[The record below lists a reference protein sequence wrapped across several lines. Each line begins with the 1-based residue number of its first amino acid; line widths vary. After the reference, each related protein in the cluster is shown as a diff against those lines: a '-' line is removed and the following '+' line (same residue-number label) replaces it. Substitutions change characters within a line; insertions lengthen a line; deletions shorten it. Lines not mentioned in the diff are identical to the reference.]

1 MYNNALKNS
10 LFSSVKVNM
19 KLTESKIKRAAA
31 SKYMNADQLEFFKE
45 RLINQKNELKSHLEN
60 VRNELSK
67 QSRECDELDR
77 AQIEEEIH
85 LRLRIL
91 DRESKLLPKIDEA
104 LKRIEDGSY
113 GYCINTGEPIGIE
126 RLLVRPTA
134 LFSAEEKNRQE
145 KIEKAYKD

>member
-1 MYNNALKNS
+1 
-10 LFSSVKVNM
+10 M

-31 SKYMNADQLEFFKE
+31 SKYMNADQLDFFKE

-77 AQIEEEIH
+77 AQIEEESH